1 MLPTPQR
8 ARVSA
13 SLIFFVYGL
22 LLGTYFP
29 FLPFVKDRFGVGEGL
44 FSLSLLAAAVG
55 ALLSLP
61 LAPLILRWIGSR
73 KAIFFTSL
81 FYLFMVFLM
90 VGAPNFPLFVGMFFT
105 LGLTISTW
113 EVSANTQASEIEN
126 QMGKPIMSS
135 IHGFWSLG
143 TFVGSVC
150 MAGWLALELNGL
162 YLIWLLALS
171 AVFVVFYVF
180 QGLLRREQITA
191 ESTEERPPIKLRYL
205 FYGPLLVI
213 AVYQIIGFMLES
225 SFQDWGAFLVRELVL
240 GHGHEIV
247 PESQWDQLPAED
259 AQARRR
265 AAVAGGLVL
274 GCFTGTM
281 TLGRMM
287 GDFAVARLGRAGTL
301 QIGGLIAMIGI
312 VLATL
317 PSLDLITYIG
327 FALVGLGTANV
338 APQVIK
344 TADSTPGLPPGVA
357 IAIITAVGL
366 IAFMAGPVTI
376 GFSGE
381 LFSFRRTF
389 LVLMIFPAFLLTA
402 GIVLRWF
409 EQSRT
414 KQQD

>member
-13 SLIFFVYGL
+13 SLIFLIYGL
-22 LLGTYFP
+22 LIGTYFP

-44 FSLSLLAAAVG
+44 FSLSLFAAAVG
-55 ALLSLP
+55 ALISLP
-61 LAPLILRWIGSR
+61 LAPLILQWIGSR
-73 KAIFFTSL
+73 KAIFYASL
-81 FYLFMVFLM
+81 CYLVLVFFMVA
-90 VGAPNFPLFVGMFFT
+90 APNFPLFIGLFFT

-126 QMGKPIMSS
+126 QMGKPIISS

-143 TFVGSVC
+143 TFLGSAS

-162 YLIWLLALS
+162 YLIWILDFA
-171 AVFVVFYVF
+171 AIFVVFYVF

-191 ESTEERPPIKLRYL
+191 ESTDDRPPIKLRYL
-205 FYGPLLVI
+205 FYGPLLVV
-213 AVYQIIGFMLES
+213 AAYQIIGFMLES

-240 GHGHEIV
+240 GHGYEIV
-247 PESQWDQLPAED
+247 PESEWDSLPAEEAD
-259 AQARRR
+259 ERRR

-274 GCFTGTM
+274 ACFTGMM
-281 TLGRMM
+281 TLGRML
-287 GDFAVARLGRAGTL
+287 GDFVVARLGRAGTL
-301 QIGGLIAMIGI
+301 QIGGLIAVIGI
-312 VLATL
+312 VLTTL
-317 PSLDLITYIG
+317 PGLDLLTYLG

-338 APQVIK
+338 VPQVIK

-357 IAIITAVGL
+357 IAIITAVGFV
-366 IAFMAGPVTI
+366 AFMGGPVTI

-381 LFSFRRTF
+381 LFTFRLTF
-389 LVLMIFPAFLLTA
+389 LVLAIFPAFLLTA
-402 GIVLRWF
+402 GFVLRWF
-409 EQSRT
+409 ERARS